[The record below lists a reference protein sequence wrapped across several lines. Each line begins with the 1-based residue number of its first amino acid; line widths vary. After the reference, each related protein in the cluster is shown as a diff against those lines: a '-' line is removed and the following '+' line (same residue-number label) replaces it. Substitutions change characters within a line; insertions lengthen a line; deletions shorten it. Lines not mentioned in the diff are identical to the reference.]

1 MYVRG
6 EFRDVGKLPLLAGG
20 PGRGDAVKGSDE
32 RLVIGEDAET
42 AAFKEKAEVTNG
54 GEDSEEL
61 LIKGGVPCL
70 SGGEFVAEEGKR
82 LPAAV
87 RELLKNTGDMSVRG
101 IRGEGKG
108 GSRVRVH
115 EGNGGGKG
123 GLSVE
128 EGGGAGWGPGEGLGR
143 TSESIREGL
152 EDTGGMRNET
162 AVEIHETEETLE
174 ILD

>member
-1 MYVRG
+1 MS
-6 EFRDVGKLPLLAGG
+6 
-20 PGRGDAVKGSDE
+20 GS
-32 RLVIGEDAET
+32 
-42 AAFKEKAEVTNG
+42 
-54 GEDSEEL
+54 
-61 LIKGGVPCL
+61 
-70 SGGEFVAEEGKR
+70 EFVAEEGKR

-128 EGGGAGWGPGEGLGR
+128 ESGGAGWGPGEGLGR

-162 AVEIHETEETLE
+162 AIEIHETEETLE